1 MTGEDASSIGGSAQG
16 WDLQPDAF
24 LEPKGVD
31 WLARTVLDVF
41 YRQVTVQGVD
51 QVPSSGAVV
60 FVGNHVSGLLDPAI
74 FMAYLPRRSRFLGK
88 STLWKIFALRP
99 FLKLAAAI
107 PVYRRQD
114 PGVDQSKNADTFARC
129 HQALAAG
136 GTIALFP
143 EGRSHNE
150 PALVPLKTGVARI
163 VLQSMHLY
171 PGLEVSIVPVGLT
184 FDDKTRFRSRLL
196 VKVGEPIRPASPPG
210 PESEEFWQAALELTE
225 EVREGLESVTLN
237 YPSWEEARLIER
249 AAAIFARPSL
259 DAPAEQTLAEA
270 FATQQLFID
279 GYEKLLKVCPDEVHR
294 VADEVRTYDLELE
307 SLRLRDEQVAA
318 RYAPE
323 KVWQF
328 TLKSFLLICCR
339 LPLGALGSVL
349 NYLPYRLTGLIAKR
363 LTDSPDVASTYKV
376 FPALVLYPLT
386 WVAWAVVGWAVATY
400 GFGQTDFW
408 LGVVLAPAILSA
420 GPISGYFAIQLH
432 QRMDLFIEQARAFL
446 LLRSSRK
453 GILALKQRR
462 MRLVARVG
470 ELADAYR
477 RSGPS

>member
-1 MTGEDASSIGGSAQG
+1 MTRAAKPGAGSTQD
-16 WDLQPDAF
+16 WNLRPDAF

-31 WLARTVLDVF
+31 WLARTVLDIF
-41 YRQVTVQGVD
+41 YRKVTVQGVD
-51 QVPSSGAVV
+51 QVPRSGGVV

-88 STLWKIFALRP
+88 STLWKIVALRP

-163 VLQSMHLY
+163 VLQSLY
-171 PGLEVSIVPVGLT
+171 LFPGLEVSIVPVGLT

-196 VKVGEPIRPASPPG
+196 VKVGEPIRPASPPD
-210 PESEEFWQAALELTE
+210 PESEAFWQAALELTE
-225 EVREGLESVTLN
+225 QVREGLEAVTLN

-249 AAAIFARPSL
+249 AASIFARPVL
-259 DAPAEQTLAEA
+259 EAPAEQALADA
-270 FATQQLFID
+270 FATQQIFID
-279 GYEKLLKVCPDEVHR
+279 GYEKLLEVCPDEVHR
-294 VADEVRTYDLELE
+294 VAAEVKAYDLELA

-318 RYAPE
+318 RYTPE
-323 KVWQF
+323 KIWQF
-328 TLKSFLLICCR
+328 TLKSLLLICFR
-339 LPLGALGSVL
+339 LPLGALGSVIH
-349 NYLPYRLTGLIAKR
+349 YVPYRLTGLIASR

-376 FPALVLYPLT
+376 FPALVLYPLN
-386 WVAWAVVGWAVATY
+386 WIIWAVIGWASVFWV
-400 GFGQTDFW
+400 FGQTDFW
-408 LGVVLAPAILSA
+408 TGAVLAATIFLV
-420 GPISGYFAIQLH
+420 GPITGYFAIQLH
-432 QRMDLFIEQARAFL
+432 QRTDLFLEQARAFL
-446 LLRSSRK
+446 LLRSSQKR
-453 GILALKQRR
+453 ILALKQRR
-462 MRLVARVG
+462 LGLVARVG
-470 ELADAYR
+470 ELAEAYR